1 VTLDRRTLVKTGVAA
16 AAAGGLTFPAA
27 AAEAAPPSTS
37 DTEQPFID
45 QIITGTS
52 WAARAPSGTPTLNT
66 GTTQKV
72 VIHHTAYPNSTDYS
86 VNQAIWLARDIQN
99 LHMDGNGWLDSG
111 QHFTVSRGG
120 FVLEGRAGSLAA
132 LRGGTQQVVGA
143 HSPGENGRAIGIEN
157 EGIYVEEAPPRSL
170 LTALTALCVE
180 VCQRYGLGAHVLF
193 GHWDFRETQ
202 CPGIEFYKL
211 FPRVRRDV
219 ARALGQRP
227 SVIPARTW
235 PNILSPSTGPVV
247 RLTQYLLRT
256 HGYTVQPTGTFDPT
270 TVAAVNDFQVGH
282 GMPAAGLGEVLGDTW
297 DALVPPLD
305 AKSTGDAVLGLQSI
319 LRPKGYQVE
328 LTGTFDVATRDAV
341 RKVQRLHGL
350 APEGRVDLA
359 TWCAVAGGI
368 VRQEFQR

>member
-1 VTLDRRTLVKTGVAA
+1 MTLDRRTLIKSGAGAAAVGGLALPGVAA
-16 AAAGGLTFPAA
+16 AA
-27 AAEAAPPSTS
+27 PSTA
-37 DTEQPFID
+37 DRRPAQPFID

-52 WAARAPSGTPTLNT
+52 WAARAPSGSPTLNT

-157 EGIYVEEAPPRSL
+157 EGIYVEEAPPRSML
-170 LTALTALCVE
+170 AGLTSLCVE
-180 VCQRYGLGAHVLF
+180 VCRRYGLGAHVLF

-211 FPRVRRDV
+211 FPNVRRDV

-227 SVIPARTW
+227 SATPARTW
-235 PNILSPSTGPVV
+235 PNVLSPSTGPVV
-247 RLTQYLLRT
+247 RLAQYLLRT
-256 HGYTVQPTGTFDPT
+256 HGYAVQATGTFDAG
-270 TVAAVNDFQVGH
+270 TVAAVNDFQVRN
-282 GMPAAGLGEVLGDTW
+282 GMPAAGLGEVLGGTW
-297 DALVPPLD
+297 DVLVPALD
-305 AKSTGDAVLGLQSI
+305 GRSTGDAVLGLQSI
-319 LRPKGYQVE
+319 LLPKGYPVE
-328 LTGTFDVATRDAV
+328 LTGAFDAATRDAV
-341 RKVQRLHGL
+341 RAVQRLHGL
-350 APEGRVDLA
+350 APTGRVDLA
-359 TWCAVAGGI
+359 TWCAVAGGV
-368 VRQEFQR
+368 VRQEFER